1 MPDSSET
8 RLGQLE
14 QEQARLGVRLQ
25 TIEQQV
31 TDLRPLTTGL
41 VRLEGRVSGLRDDVH
56 DVGERV
62 SAVQQSVEDKAQAQV
77 EERRSLRVAL
87 IGLTAVIVAAMIAAA
102 ATLISAGVHP

>member
-1 MPDSSET
+1 MPET
-8 RLGQLE
+8 QDARLGQLE

-62 SAVQQSVEDKAQAQV
+62 SAIQQSVEDKAHAQV

-102 ATLISAGVHP
+102 ATLLSAGVHP